1 MQGTGQDT
9 LRKTP
14 FRRRACVEEDLEVK
28 SRLRLG
34 RDPVSSTMTCIYSLR
49 LHRHDGDE
57 CCTGRQYEITISL
70 TKTTTFL
77 GTMLVR
83 FPGNDLPPP
92 CCLAFYQKL
101 NFDFVIDRNFDHRG

>member
-34 RDPVSSTMTCIYSLR
+34 RDPVSSTMTCISSLH

-57 CCTGRQYEITISL
+57 CCTGRQYGIAISL

-77 GTMLVR
+77 GAMLVR
-83 FPGNDLPPP
+83 FPGIDLPSPS
-92 CCLAFYQKL
+92 CFASHRRLNLFSSGSKL
-101 NFDFVIDRNFDHRG
+101 